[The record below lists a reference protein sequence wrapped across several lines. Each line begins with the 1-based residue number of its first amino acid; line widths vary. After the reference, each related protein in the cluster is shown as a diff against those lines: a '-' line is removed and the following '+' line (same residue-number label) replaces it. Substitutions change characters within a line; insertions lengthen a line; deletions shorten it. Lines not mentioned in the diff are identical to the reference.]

1 MLYVYGQLPL
11 QTLLIV
17 MDATFWLL
25 TYFLIEFLSIIS
37 NPCTQVA
44 SIITSLGGFWK
55 FFYSEGLRARMR
67 KTKLNEYEINPTS
80 PESPTQEK
88 TVNKSDFDI
97 ELGADDFKVT
107 TTEEGN
113 NNNEDKNNNNH
124 INITNI
130 NNNNNTNNF
139 NDRLFEFE
147 HAKKTFHYPT
157 LLLFFACIICTT
169 YGSKVLNLILSQNV
183 APSAESL
190 YLPVKD
196 AAKKELNLTT
206 DTSTLIPDDFDINSR
221 WSSDTILYNINV
233 DYHEVDEFENKME
246 RVQFNDT
253 GFADSFLLMGGL
265 LFSFEVEPGSHLSC
279 GSSDKWT
286 ETVMKKGSEVNQLN
300 LPAVPLFPQAWCLNS
315 TVNDSSLNIDFLD
328 LKLDSDRMSSPGDNV
343 TLFGV
348 DRKNKQIYANTI
360 VYESSNFSQSYLYDV
375 LDTYNDIP
383 IDYLS
388 SLFDH
393 LGCDISLDNYNVMF
407 NSDNNQTSYDVTSN
421 ITDGLATF
429 INTWFSTDVSFTL
442 GFTLKDNSTIHSVN
456 GTLYNRVIMAY
467 FAHDKQLTVTQAFY
481 RGRLLR
487 YDIHDTNDD
496 NFISQWNSSMSDPIY
511 YADVQILPL
520 AVNIKVSPFVFG
532 VIDKVFGL
540 NTVGY
545 SSVGFYFA
553 GRLRYNV
560 TSIVCSILAV
570 FGLSMFLFIL
580 CKIILYKFPQ
590 GIPSYYSLLHQ
601 YHERQTKVQRPYD
614 AEVERRSLFSII
626 DKAYEGV
633 GYDVDLQ
640 RNRLGVLDEAT
651 LKAGVKREG
660 IIRRRLF

>member
-1 MLYVYGQLPL
+1 
-11 QTLLIV
+11 
-17 MDATFWLL
+17 
-25 TYFLIEFLSIIS
+25 
-37 NPCTQVA
+37 
-44 SIITSLGGFWK
+44 
-55 FFYSEGLRARMR
+55 MR
-67 KTKLNEYEINPTS
+67 KTKSNEYELDPLSSATA
-80 PESPTQEK
+80 ESPKQEYLSK
-88 TVNKSDFDI
+88 IPFDSEPGTSNLTI
-97 ELGADDFKVT
+97 T
-107 TTEEGN
+107 TAEETN
-113 NNNEDKNNNNH
+113 NNGTSNNRDSDDNEDDEFYDFHLNH
-124 INITNI
+124 
-130 NNNNNTNNF
+130 
-139 NDRLFEFE
+139 
-147 HAKKTFHYPT
+147 KKFHYPT
-157 LLLFFACIICTT
+157 LVIFFACIICTT

-206 DTSTLIPDDFDINSR
+206 DTSTLIPDDFDLNSR

-253 GFADSFLLMGGL
+253 GFANSFFLMGGL
-265 LFSFEVEPGSHLSC
+265 LFSFEVEPGSHLTC

-315 TVNDSSLNIDFLD
+315 TVNDSSLDISFLD
-328 LKLDSDRMSSPGDNV
+328 SKLNSDHMSSPGDNV

-348 DRKNKQIYANTI
+348 DRKNKHIYANTI
-360 VYESSNFSQSYLYDV
+360 VYESSNFSQTQLYDV

-442 GFTLKDNSTIHSVN
+442 GFSLKDNSTIDSVN

-467 FAHDKQLTVTQAFY
+467 YANDDQLTVTQAFY

-496 NFISQWNSSMSDPIY
+496 NFISQWNSSMSDPTY

-590 GIPSYYSLLHQ
+590 GIPSYYGLLHQ

-640 RNRLGVLDEAT
+640 RNRLGVLDEIT
-651 LKAGVKREG
+651 FRKGVNHNGIVKR
-660 IIRRRLF
+660 RLL